1 MQITTV
7 APPAVDNDGATALG
21 VPATG
26 TTAGTPATL
35 TPANSYAPA
44 DLTDAETGFT
54 ATPATAWTSGQYVTL
69 GDGSKA
75 HWDGTAWVAGP
86 A

>member
-1 MQITTV
+1 MQLTTV
-7 APPAVDNDGATALG
+7 APPAPSCGAVALG

-26 TTAGTPATL
+26 ATAGSPGTL
-35 TPANSYAPA
+35 EPANSYPPE

-54 ATPATAWTSGQYVTL
+54 ATPATAWTTGQYVVL
-69 GDGSKA
+69 EDGTEA
-75 HWDGTAWVAGP
+75 HWDGTAWVAGR